1 MKSKD
6 DILLEQAYTTIL
18 QQRMLKEEEE
28 NMHTGHTEAKSH
40 EISKQDIQQL
50 IDYLINSGMDPKD
63 LGQDPTI
70 AGKLKT
76 YGQLYHLNTQKEIEE
91 YLVEYLAGSDLIK
104 KLSPGERL
112 TYKGFDVTDYYNDAY
127 FRYFEDYV

>member
-1 MKSKD
+1 MKTKD
-6 DILLEQAYTTIL
+6 DILLEQAYSKIL

-28 NMHTGHTEAKSH
+28 NMRTDPTEARSH

-70 AGKLKT
+70 AGKLQT
-76 YGQLYHLNTQKEIEE
+76 YGQLYQLNTQKEIEE
-91 YLVEYLAGSDLIK
+91 YLVEYLAGSGLLK

>member
-18 QQRMLKEEEE
+18 QQRMLKEEE
-28 NMHTGHTEAKSH
+28 NMHTDPTETRSH

-70 AGKLKT
+70 AGKLQT
-76 YGQLYHLNTQKEIEE
+76 YGQLYQLNTQKEIEE
-91 YLVEYLAGSDLIK
+91 YLVEYLAGSGLLK